1 MKHKIG
7 YLLFSILVLF
17 SSLSYGHGGRT
28 DSNGGHYNRST
39 GVYHYHN
46 GGYSSR
52 TTISNHVYVM
62 SIFHNKEFQ
71 GLGKT
76 YNSKKECMS
85 ERYRLW
91 KQNKSAGW
99 TYGCRRS

>member
-1 MKHKIG
+1 MNLR
-7 YLLFSILVLF
+7 LLVISLIVGLSF

-46 GGYSSR
+46 GGYRSSVSSH
-52 TTISNHVYVM
+52 TYVM
-62 SIFHNKEFQ
+62 SIFHNREFQ
-71 GLGKT
+71 GLGKA

-91 KQNKSAGW
+91 KQNKSTGW